1 MGFVATKSQKEMSQI
16 NSKVFRLTLKIPGV
30 EIYYCVR
37 IFAECCVVVDVSK
50 DQTLIKPAN
59 KLVKKE
65 LCHMR
70 CDVFSFK
77 SRFLNKPSHF
87 YIVV

>member
-1 MGFVATKSQKEMSQI
+1 MSQI
-16 NSKVFRLTLKIPGV
+16 RSKVFRLTFKIPGV
-30 EIYYCVR
+30 EIYYCVC
-37 IFAECCVVVDVSK
+37 IFAECCVVIDVSK

-59 KLVKKE
+59 KLIKKE

-70 CDVFSFK
+70 CDVFSLK
-77 SRFLNKPSHF
+77 SCLLNKPSHL